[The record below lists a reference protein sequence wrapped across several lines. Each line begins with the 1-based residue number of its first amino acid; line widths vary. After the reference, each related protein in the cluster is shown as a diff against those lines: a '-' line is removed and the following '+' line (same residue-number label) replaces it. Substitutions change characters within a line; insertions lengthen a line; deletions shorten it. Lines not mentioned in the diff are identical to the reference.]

1 MPLACNAGTYRGF
14 ALGHYKGALAINAY
28 RDIPLLRQ
36 IRDSTVISHSQLFR
50 FMSLGH
56 YESRRDV
63 FNWRLRRLVHHG
75 LVKRHQVPHVSPDY
89 LYSISNPGSHCLEQ
103 HGDFYLPSGTRES
116 TLNRIDSS
124 HFSHDLQLNDIHLA
138 LLEAGIL
145 RSWIPERKLRS
156 LTDHILSPYMK
167 AYDAVVE
174 VSLGTG
180 QLRFALEYEQT
191 QKEMRRY
198 LEVRQALERERSIG
212 LVLYLVPTSSLMANI
227 SQHFNGCRR
236 RVCFA
241 LVQEFKK
248 DLLETQVR
256 QSGGILNSSLREA
269 LLAVPS
275 QLTLSIP

>member
-1 MPLACNAGTYRGF
+1 VGYREF
-14 ALGHYKGALAINAY
+14 ELGHYKGTLAINAY

-63 FNWRLRRLVHHG
+63 FSWRLRRLVQHG
-75 LVKRHQVPHVSPDY
+75 FVKRHQVPRVSPDY

-103 HGDFYLPSGTRES
+103 HGDSYLSS
-116 TLNRIDSS
+116 VAASVNMRIDSS

-138 LLEAGIL
+138 LLEAGII

-156 LTDHILSPYMK
+156 LTDHILSPYVK

-174 VSLGTG
+174 VGLGSG

-191 QKEMRRY
+191 QKEIRRY

-212 LVLYLVPTSSLMANI
+212 LVLYLVPTSSLLATI
-227 SQHFNGCRR
+227 SQHFNSCRR

-241 LVQEFKK
+241 LVQEFKR
-248 DLLETQVR
+248 DLFETQVR
-256 QSGGILNSSLREA
+256 QSGGILNSSFREA
-269 LLAVPS
+269 LLAAPS
-275 QLTLSIP
+275 QLTLAIP

>member
-1 MPLACNAGTYRGF
+1 M
-14 ALGHYKGALAINAY
+14 GHYKGALAINAY

-36 IRDSTVISHSQLFR
+36 IRDSTVVSHSQLFR
-50 FMSLGH
+50 FMALGH

-75 LVKRHQVPHVSPDY
+75 LVKRKQVPHVSPDY
-89 LYSISNPGSHCLEQ
+89 LYSISQSGSHCLEQ
-103 HGDFYLPSGTRES
+103 HGDFFTSGARES
-116 TLNRIDSS
+116 ILNRVDST
-124 HFSHDLQLNDIHLA
+124 HFSHDLQVNDIHLA

-156 LTDHILSPYMK
+156 LTDHMLSPYTK

-174 VSLGTG
+174 VRLGSG

-191 QKEMRRY
+191 QKEIRRY
-198 LEVRQALERERSIG
+198 LEVRQALERERNIG
-212 LVLYLVPTSSLMANI
+212 LILYLVHTNSLMANI

-256 QSGGILNSSLREA
+256 QSGGILNRSLREA

>member
-1 MPLACNAGTYRGF
+1 
-14 ALGHYKGALAINAY
+14 LGRYKGALAINAY

-36 IRDSTVISHSQLFR
+36 IRDSTVIFHSQLFH
-50 FMSLGH
+50 FMLLGH

-75 LVKRHQVPHVSPDY
+75 LVKRHLVPHISPDY
-89 LYSISNPGSHCLEQ
+89 LYSISNPGIQCLEQ
-103 HGDFYLPSGTRES
+103 HGDFYLPSTAAASMNARS
-116 TLNRIDSS
+116 DSS
-124 HFSHDLQLNDIHLA
+124 HFSHDLQLNDIQLA

-156 LTDHILSPYMK
+156 LTDQTISPYTK

-174 VSLGTG
+174 VGLETG
-180 QLRFALEYEQT
+180 QHRFALEYEQT

-198 LEVRQALERERSIG
+198 IEVRLALERERNVN
-212 LVLYLVPTSSLMANI
+212 LVLYLLPTRSLMANI

-248 DLLETQVR
+248 DLLDTQVR
-256 QSGGILNSSLREA
+256 QAGDILHTSLREA
-269 LLAVPS
+269 LLATPS

>member
-1 MPLACNAGTYRGF
+1 VEHRGF

-63 FNWRLRRLVHHG
+63 FNWRLRRLVQHG
-75 LVKRHQVPHVSPDY
+75 FVKRHQFSHVSPDY
-89 LYSISNPGSHCLEQ
+89 VYSISNPGSHCLEQ
-103 HGDFYLPSGTRES
+103 HGDFYLPSVAAS
-116 TLNRIDSS
+116 LNTRIDSS

-138 LLEAGIL
+138 LLEDGTL

-156 LTDHILSPYMK
+156 LTDHILSPYEK

-174 VSLGTG
+174 VGLGSG

-198 LEVRQALERERSIG
+198 LEVRQALERERNIG
-212 LVLYLVPTSSLMANI
+212 LVLYLVPTSSLVANI
-227 SQHFNGCRR
+227 SQHFKGCRQ

-248 DLLETQVR
+248 DLFETQVR
-256 QSGGILNSSLREA
+256 QSGGILNRSLRET
-269 LLAVPS
+269 LLAAPS
-275 QLTLSIP
+275 QLTLSIS

>member
-1 MPLACNAGTYRGF
+1 
-14 ALGHYKGALAINAY
+14 LGHYKGALAINAY

-36 IRDSTVISHSQLFR
+36 IRDSTVITHSQLFR
-50 FMSLGH
+50 FMLLGH

-63 FNWRLRRLVHHG
+63 FNWRLRRLVNHG
-75 LVKRHQVPHVSPDY
+75 FVKRHQVPHVSPDY

-103 HGDFYLPSGTRES
+103 HGDSYLPSGTRT
-116 TLNRIDSS
+116 TLNRVESS

-138 LLEAGIL
+138 LLEDGTL

-156 LTDHILSPYMK
+156 LIDQTLSPYVK

-174 VSLGTG
+174 VGLGTG

-198 LEVRQALERERSIG
+198 LEVRQALERERNMG
-212 LVLYLVPTSSLMANI
+212 LVLYLVPTSSLVANI
-227 SQHFNGCRR
+227 SQHFNGCRQR
-236 RVCFA
+236 ICFA

-248 DLLETQVR
+248 DLFETQVR
-256 QSGGILNSSLREA
+256 QSGGILNRSLREA

>member
-1 MPLACNAGTYRGF
+1 
-14 ALGHYKGALAINAY
+14 LGHYKGALAINAY

-36 IRDSTVISHSQLFR
+36 IRDSTIISHSQLFR

-75 LVKRHQVPHVSPDY
+75 LVKQHQAPHVSPDY
-89 LYSISNPGSHCLEQ
+89 LYTISSTGSCCLGQ
-103 HGDFYLPSGTRES
+103 HGDVYLSPTTGHSAKA
-116 TLNRIDSS
+116 RIDSTQ
-124 HFSHDLQLNDIHLA
+124 FSHNLQLNDIHLA
-138 LLEAGIL
+138 MLEAGIL

-156 LTDHILSPYMK
+156 LTDQTLSPYVK
-167 AYDAVVE
+167 TYDAVVE
-174 VSLGTG
+174 VSLGSG

-198 LEVRQALERERSIG
+198 LELRQALEWERSIS
-212 LVLYLVPTSSLMANI
+212 LVLYLVPTSSLMSNI
-227 SQHFNGCRR
+227 SQHFKGCTR

-241 LVQEFKK
+241 LVEEYKM

-256 QSGGILNSSLREA
+256 QSGGILNTSLREA

-275 QLTLSIP
+275 QLTLSVP

>member
-1 MPLACNAGTYRGF
+1 MEHRGF
-14 ALGHYKGALAINAY
+14 ALGRYKGALAINVY

-63 FNWRLRRLVHHG
+63 FNWRLRRLVHHRF
-75 LVKRHQVPHVSPDY
+75 VKRHQVPHVSPDY

-103 HGDFYLPSGTRES
+103 HGDSYLPSIAAS
-116 TLNRIDSS
+116 LNTRIDST
-124 HFSHDLQLNDIHLA
+124 HFSHDLQVNDIHLA

-156 LTDHILSPYMK
+156 LTDHILSPYVK

-174 VSLGTG
+174 VSVGTG
-180 QLRFALEYEQT
+180 QFRFALEYEQT

-198 LEVRQALERERSIG
+198 REVRQALERERSIG
-212 LVLYLVPTSSLMANI
+212 LVLYLVPTSSLLANI

-248 DLLETQVR
+248 DLIETQVR

-269 LLAVPS
+269 LLSVPS

>member
-1 MPLACNAGTYRGF
+1 M
-14 ALGHYKGALAINAY
+14 GHYKGALAINTY

-75 LVKRHQVPHVSPDY
+75 LIKRHRFPHLCEDH
-89 LYSISNPGSHCLEQ
+89 LYSISHLGSTCLEQ
-103 HGDFYLPSGTRES
+103 HGDSYLSAGSAGS
-116 TLNRIDSS
+116 TGDRGALEHPTHN
-124 HFSHDLQLNDIHLA
+124 LQLNDIHLA
-138 LLEAGIL
+138 LLQSGIL

-156 LTDHILSPYMK
+156 LTDQTLSPYTK

-174 VSLGTG
+174 VELGIG
-180 QLRFALEYEQT
+180 QHRFALEYEQT
-191 QKEMRRY
+191 QKETRRY
-198 LEVRQALERERSIG
+198 LEVRLALERERNIN
-212 LVLYLVPTSSLMANI
+212 LVLYLLPTRSLMANV
-227 SQHFNGCRR
+227 SQHFSGCRR
-236 RVCFA
+236 RICFA
-241 LVQEFKK
+241 LVQDFKK
-248 DLLETQVR
+248 DLLDTQVR
-256 QSGGILNSSLREA
+256 QSGDVLHTSLREA

>member
-1 MPLACNAGTYRGF
+1 
-14 ALGHYKGALAINAY
+14 LGRYKGALAINAY

-75 LVKRHQVPHVSPDY
+75 FVKRHQVPHVSPDY
-89 LYSISNPGSHCLEQ
+89 LYSISTPGTHCLEQ
-103 HGDFYLPSGTRES
+103 HGDSYLPLGIRES
-116 TLNRIDSS
+116 ILNRVDSS
-124 HFSHDLQLNDIHLA
+124 HFTHDLQLNDIHLA

-156 LTDHILSPYMK
+156 LTDQTLSPYMK

-174 VSLGTG
+174 VVSGTG

-191 QKEMRRY
+191 QKKMRRY
-198 LEVRQALERERSIG
+198 LEVRQALERERNIG
-212 LVLYLVPTSSLMANI
+212 LVLYLVPTSSLVANI

-248 DLLETQVR
+248 DLFETQVR
-256 QSGGILNSSLREA
+256 QPGGILNSSLREA